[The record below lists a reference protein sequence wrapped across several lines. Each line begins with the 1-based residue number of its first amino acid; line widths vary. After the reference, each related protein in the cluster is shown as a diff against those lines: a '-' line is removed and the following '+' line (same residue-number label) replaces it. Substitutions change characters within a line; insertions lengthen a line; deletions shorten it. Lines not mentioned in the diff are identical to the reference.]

1 MLSLAP
7 DALRSLTAHAE
18 RDYPREACGV
28 LLGHL
33 EGGSSADSPSGRSRV
48 ATSARAAANLNTERA
63 HDRYDMDPKDRLA
76 AEAEG
81 RARGEAVVGF
91 YHSHPDHDAY
101 FSATDLARSEEAQW
115 GEPWVPPAY
124 AYLVVSVRGGRLV
137 ARKAFLVVEGAAVEV
152 PVQDA

>member
-7 DALRSLTAHAE
+7 DALRAITAHAE

-28 LLGHL
+28 LLGRL
-33 EGGSSADSPSGRSRV
+33 EGEARV
-48 ATSARAAANLNTERA
+48 ATSARPAGNLNTERA

-81 RARGEAVVGF
+81 RARGEVVVGF

-137 ARKAFLVVEGAAVEV
+137 ARKAFLVVDGASVEV
-152 PVQDA
+152 PVA

>member
-1 MLSLAP
+1 VLRLAP
-7 DALRSLTAHAE
+7 DALRAITAHAE

-28 LLGHL
+28 LLGRL
-33 EGGSSADSPSGRSRV
+33 EGERRV
-48 ATSARAAANLNTERA
+48 ATSARPAGNLNTERA

-137 ARKAFLVVEGAAVEV
+137 ARKAFLVVEGASVEV
-152 PVQDA
+152 LVQDP

>member
-7 DALRSLTAHAE
+7 AALQTITAHAE

-28 LLGHL
+28 LLGRL
-33 EGGSSADSPSGRSRV
+33 DGEARV
-48 ATSARAAANLNTERA
+48 ATSARPAANLNTERA

>member
-7 DALRSLTAHAE
+7 DALRTITAHAE

-28 LLGHL
+28 LLGRL
-33 EGGSSADSPSGRSRV
+33 EGDVRV
-48 ATSARAAANLNTERA
+48 AMAARAAGNLNTERA

-137 ARKAFLVVEGAAVEV
+137 ARKAFLVVEGASVEV